1 MRLTRESEIAVHT
14 LLACAARP
22 NEMVQTREVA
32 EASGATKDYSA
43 HVVARLVRAGFL
55 RSYRGRMGGLQLA
68 RQPGDI
74 AIGAV
79 MRVMQPTLASRR
91 KRGRPA
97 APSARTAFD
106 AVMRVATDS
115 FLATLDDFTLAD
127 LAAGM
132 GTGRLVCLDCDLK
145 TTALAL
151 RARARKM
158 SGVARE
164 PSAPGRGPT
173 RERTLQHVWC

>member
-22 NEMVQTREVA
+22 NEMVQTREIA
-32 EASGATKDYSA
+32 EASGTTKDYSA
-43 HVVARLVRAGFL
+43 HIVARLVRAGFL
-55 RSYRGRMGGLQLA
+55 KSYRGRMGGLQLA

-74 AIGAV
+74 IIGTV
-79 MRVMQPTLASRR
+79 MRLMQPTLATAR
-91 KRGRPA
+91 KRGRSA
-97 APSARTAFD
+97 ASSPKSAFD
-106 AVMRVATDS
+106 AVMRVATNS

-127 LAAGM
+127 LAAGA

-145 TTALAL
+145 ATVLRS
-151 RARARKM
+151 RARTM
-158 SGVARE
+158 SAVARE

-173 RERTLQHVWC
+173 RERTLQHVWG